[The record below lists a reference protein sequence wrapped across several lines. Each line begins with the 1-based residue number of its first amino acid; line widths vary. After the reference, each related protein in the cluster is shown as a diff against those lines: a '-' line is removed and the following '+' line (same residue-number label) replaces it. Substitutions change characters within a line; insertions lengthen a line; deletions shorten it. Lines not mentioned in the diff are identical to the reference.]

1 MVVYPNEEAENGS
14 LRFVDFVN
22 KTFALLGNSPIKKF
36 SLRHEPRLYCVDA
49 YLRWIFTAMEQ
60 ERGLLELHLY
70 ADRYYYPVGIER
82 ELFTSNTLVKLTLS
96 GRYDF
101 QVETVFLPA
110 LKSLSLSSSFEI
122 GFDKYCNLLDGF
134 PALEELYIREAV
146 SELSNALL
154 SSGTFVKCASIKR
167 LVVFTDCPKFKE
179 DEDHQEPCF
188 IAPSLVYL
196 DYSSYLSE
204 NYDLID
210 LNSLVEARLNLRLVE
225 SFNNYGSSDNDGDVY
240 GWDFNVPFDYYGD
253 VTNLVAGI
261 TNITTLH
268 LSPDSLEVFHF
279 RCKSIPVF
287 NNLLLNL
294 SIESNKRNGWQ
305 VMPLLIRSCP
315 NLHTLVIKGFVH
327 RVTSKC
333 GDACACIPKKQRKI
347 GKKEE
352 ISEYGGSFQELEQ
365 MRHFLGKL
373 ERLETVKV
381 GVHAENNNNNEFL
394 RANLLTLPRLSSKC
408 NNIQFI

>member
-1 MVVYPNEEAENGS
+1 
-14 LRFVDFVN
+14 
-22 KTFALLGNSPIKKF
+22 
-36 SLRHEPRLYCVDA
+36 
-49 YLRWIFTAMEQ
+49 MEQ

-210 LNSLVEARLNLRLVE
+210 LNSLVEARLNLRLLE

-268 LSPDSLEVFHF
+268 LSPDSLEV
-279 RCKSIPVF
+279 S
-287 NNLLLNL
+287 LLLLLLRL
-294 SIESNKRNGWQ
+294 SID
-305 VMPLLIRSCP
+305 CF
-315 NLHTLVIKGFVH
+315 LV
-327 RVTSKC
+327 C
-333 GDACACIPKKQRKI
+333 GD
-347 GKKEE
+347 
-352 ISEYGGSFQELEQ
+352 
-365 MRHFLGKL
+365 
-373 ERLETVKV
+373 
-381 GVHAENNNNNEFL
+381 
-394 RANLLTLPRLSSKC
+394 
-408 NNIQFI
+408 